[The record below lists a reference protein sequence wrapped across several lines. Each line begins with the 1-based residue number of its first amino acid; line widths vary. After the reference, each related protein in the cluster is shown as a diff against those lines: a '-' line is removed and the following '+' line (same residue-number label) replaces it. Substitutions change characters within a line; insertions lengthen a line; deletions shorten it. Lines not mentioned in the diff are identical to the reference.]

1 MLRLSSRGLRFIGVV
16 AIATA
21 IILSMQRGPT
31 VARADAS
38 SPNLPQA
45 TFAGGCF
52 WCMQFAFDHVP
63 GVVATTVGYTGGS
76 KKNPTYE
83 EVGSGTT
90 GHSESIEV
98 TFDPAKTTYSKLL
111 EVFWHNVDP
120 TTRGREFCDVGNEYN
135 AIIFFH
141 DAEQEREAKDSEA
154 EIEKT
159 KPFKDPIVAQMVPAS
174 TFYPAEE
181 YHQKYYLKN
190 PVRYKFYHY
199 NCGRAQRLRELW
211 GAASGDE

>member
-1 MLRLSSRGLRFIGVV
+1 MIGIV
-16 AIATA
+16 AIAVA
-21 IILSMQRGPT
+21 ILLSMGRGPT
-31 VARADAS
+31 IAQADAPS
-38 SPNLPQA
+38 ASLPKA

-52 WCMQFAFDHVP
+52 WCMQYAFDHVP
-63 GVVATTVGYTGGS
+63 GVVATTVGYTGGT
-76 KKNPTYE
+76 KNNPTYE

-98 TFDPAKTTYSKLL
+98 TFDPSKTSYRKLL
-111 EVFWHNVDP
+111 DVFWHNVDP
-120 TTRGREFCDVGNEYN
+120 TTHDREFCDVGNEYN

-141 DAEQEREAKDSEA
+141 DADQEREARESEA

-159 KPFKDPIVAQMVPAS
+159 KPFKDPIVAQIVPAS